1 MNQED
6 SISKEIGKLKTETK
20 SVVKKLQNLKQKLSS
35 GEIELTEFKQ
45 KKNSLEEK
53 LRSILKKITEYKEQR
68 TVQIEKEESRKED
81 KETEGAKGKKVQ
93 IPSQVDKEIQLA
105 GEAKDLMH
113 HFQTEFKESITKA
126 TIYLSITLD
135 EHFEIQIDFGDYPE
149 KPDFILPEEILQMY
163 ESKEDFLK
171 QVPSY
176 IDWDINDPLEIYKLV
191 QEVETVLINKFNA
204 DLRSI
209 EKKAKQQQ
217 NELKNKLEEMEQE
230 VNELIKNNEITE
242 AINLYY
248 AMVDLAYD
256 LQDHDRVSEYTDN
269 IEKLKL
275 QGGF

>member
-1 MNQED
+1 
-6 SISKEIGKLKTETK
+6 
-20 SVVKKLQNLKQKLSS
+20 
-35 GEIELTEFKQ
+35 
-45 KKNSLEEK
+45 
-53 LRSILKKITEYKEQR
+53 
-68 TVQIEKEESRKED
+68 
-81 KETEGAKGKKVQ
+81 
-93 IPSQVDKEIQLA
+93 
-105 GEAKDLMH
+105 
-113 HFQTEFKESITKA
+113 
-126 TIYLSITLD
+126 LD
-135 EHFEIQIDFGDYPE
+135 EHFEIQIDFGNYPE